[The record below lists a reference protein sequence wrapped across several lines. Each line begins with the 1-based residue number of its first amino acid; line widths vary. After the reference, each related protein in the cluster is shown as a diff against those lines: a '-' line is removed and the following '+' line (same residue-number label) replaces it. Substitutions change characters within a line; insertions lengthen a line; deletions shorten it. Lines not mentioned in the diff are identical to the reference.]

1 MSIVIGNKNVSNI
14 QIGNKTV
21 SKIEIGG
28 KTAYELEKV
37 KNPSISCTNNVVTI
51 TCATSGATIRYSTNG
66 GSTYSTYSSPITI
79 SSTTTYTAY
88 ATKSGMADSG
98 VVSYTATYVAPKLP
112 TPTITK
118 TSGSSSGFNNKINA
132 DFKTSGVSGVKYYIN
147 YSWDSTPANPTT
159 SSYNYTGTGTGSDS
173 TFNQLFESKADAKTS
188 CRIKVIGT
196 KSGYTNSDV
205 KSITLNQGPK

>member
-1 MSIVIGNKNVSNI
+1 MSTVIGNKTVSNI
-14 QIGNKTV
+14 QIDNKTV

-37 KNPSISCTNNVVTI
+37 KNPSISCTNNVVTM

-79 SSTTTYTAY
+79 SSTKTYTAY

-98 VVSYTATYVAPKLP
+98 IVSYKATYVAPKLP

-118 TSGSSSGFNNKINA
+118 TAGGTYNGTYYVEV
-132 DFKTSGVSGVKYYIN
+132 DFKTSNVSGVTYYVN
-147 YSWDSTPANPTT
+147 YSWSSTPSDPTT
-159 SSYNYTGTGTGSDS
+159 TSYSYKGTGTGSNS
-173 TFNQLFESKADAKTS
+173 TYHQRFNNYSSGST
-188 CRIKVIGT
+188 CRIKVLAT
-196 KSGYTNSDV
+196 KSGYSNSDI
-205 KSITLNQGPK
+205 KSQNISA